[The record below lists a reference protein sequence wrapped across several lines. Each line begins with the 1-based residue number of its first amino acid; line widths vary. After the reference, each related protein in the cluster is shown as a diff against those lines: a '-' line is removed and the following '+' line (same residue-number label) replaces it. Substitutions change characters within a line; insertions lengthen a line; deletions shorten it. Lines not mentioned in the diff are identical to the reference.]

1 MPWKGITINMKN
13 NEIRFYNVLFPIWLL
28 LLMPTAWVAV
38 LPVNFI
44 VDSLVLIIAAK
55 KMGLWQKGMYKK
67 HILKVWIFGFISD
80 IIGAGAILGAMYLL
94 ESNYYIQGDEL
105 FLTLP
110 AMILAA
116 VFIFILNYRI
126 SFSDLERRER
136 FKLALTLAIITAPY
150 TFLIPISWI
159 YY

>member
-1 MPWKGITINMKN
+1 MKN
-13 NEIRFYNVLFPIWLL
+13 KEIKFYNILFPIWLL
-28 LLMPTAWVAV
+28 LLIPTAWIAV

-55 KMGLWQKGMYKK
+55 KLGLTQKGMYRK

-94 ESNYYIQGDEL
+94 DSHIYIQGDEL
-105 FLTLP
+105 FLTAP

-116 VFIFILNYRI
+116 VFIFIFNYRF
-126 SFSDLERRER
+126 SFSDIDKPKRLR
-136 FKLALTLAIITAPY
+136 LALTFAIFTAPY